1 MKKQLTHYIFFI
13 ILSILP
19 LLGTAQSNAL
29 VDKIIAKI
37 DNHIILQSDLETQ
50 YLQYIAQGGQADND
64 TKCKLLESLV
74 VNKMLL
80 AKAEID
86 SVKIEDKLVDDQ
98 LNRRMDYFIAQYGSK
113 EKLEK
118 FHNKTI
124 AQLKNTFRPF
134 IREELII
141 QKMQTKITENLA
153 VSPSEVRKYFNQ
165 LKDSL
170 PYFDAE
176 VEVAQLVKLPTVSK
190 NQKRATIEKLQK
202 IKERIQAGEDFN
214 TLAKAYSE
222 DQATAPYG
230 GELGFF
236 KRGDLVPA
244 YEAEAFRLKP
254 GELSTIVE
262 SEFGLHLIQLI
273 ERRGDEFNSR
283 HILLRPTSSEV
294 DIEES
299 KQYLDSLRNIILSGK
314 LSFEKVAKDYS
325 YDKPTAMN
333 GGFFTDGSNNT
344 SIPTSQMDF
353 VVYSTIDTM
362 KIGTISHP
370 IPYRTEDNKEAIRIL
385 YYKSKTAPHEA
396 NLKQDYQKFYNLA
409 LAQKRAKRIS
419 EWFKKNKTELFI
431 DIDPAYSGCGMLQ
444 TE

>member
-1 MKKQLTHYIFFI
+1 MKKQLKYYIFFI
-13 ILSILP
+13 ILSISP

-50 YLQYIAQGGQADND
+50 YLQYIAQGGQTDND

-86 SVKIEDKLVDDQ
+86 SIKIEDKLVDDQ

-299 KQYLDSLRNIILSGK
+299 KQYLDSLRNVILNGK
-314 LSFEKVAKDYS
+314 LSFEKAAKEYS

-362 KIGTISHP
+362 KVGTISHP

-409 LAQKRAKRIS
+409 LAQKRAKRIN

-431 DIDPAYSGCGMLQ
+431 DIDPTYSGCGMLQ